1 MNAATAGRPD
11 LDTSAGWRVLAGC
24 GVIFVFSVPAL
35 FGSTFGLF
43 MVPLE
48 RSLGWSRAGI
58 AFSMTLTVAIAWL
71 SVLAAGW
78 LADHV
83 RLRPLLLAGIVLGA
97 ANLAAF
103 ALMSEDIRG
112 FYALV
117 VALAFTSLGASP
129 LVLSK
134 AVQGW
139 FDKRLGSALGI
150 LFACLS
156 VGAVLHPLVVTAVMA
171 RWGWREAF
179 LAMGAMALAGGLL
192 ALWLL
197 VRERPATATGAATST
212 PASAPAGPAPCTG
225 LAAAPMLQLLRQP
238 VWWSMGLWNLLFAF
252 GGGCIMV
259 HFAALLHDRGVPMVQ
274 IGLVAS
280 LIGASTFAGN
290 LLAGWLVDRVNP
302 RRMAYGLMLMPLG
315 ATVLLLAG
323 EGLAAMV
330 LASLVLGL
338 SGGSDGS
345 LSHFLVR
352 YYWGPDLYG
361 QAGAT
366 QMVVTALGGGVA
378 PWLSGLMRDASGDYR
393 LSLLV
398 AAACFA
404 AAVVAGWL
412 LPRQG
417 PAVASSPGAPAGLA
431 NA

>member
-156 VGAVLHPLVVTAVMA
+156 VGAVLHQLV
-171 RWGWREAF
+171 
-179 LAMGAMALAGGLL
+179 GGLR
-192 ALWLL
+192 ASMGY
-197 VRERPATATGAATST
+197 VGAATIRELQEKVQFVRI
-212 PASAPAGPAPCTG
+212 TG
-225 LAAAPMLQLLRQP
+225 
-238 VWWSMGLWNLLFAF
+238 
-252 GGGCIMV
+252 
-259 HFAALLHDRGVPMVQ
+259 
-274 IGLVAS
+274 
-280 LIGASTFAGN
+280 
-290 LLAGWLVDRVNP
+290 
-302 RRMAYGLMLMPLG
+302 
-315 ATVLLLAG
+315 
-323 EGLAAMV
+323 
-330 LASLVLGL
+330 
-338 SGGSDGS
+338 
-345 LSHFLVR
+345 
-352 YYWGPDLYG
+352 
-361 QAGAT
+361 
-366 QMVVTALGGGVA
+366 
-378 PWLSGLMRDASGDYR
+378 
-393 LSLLV
+393 
-398 AAACFA
+398 
-404 AAVVAGWL
+404 
-412 LPRQG
+412 
-417 PAVASSPGAPAGLA
+417 AGLRESHA
-431 NA
+431 HDIMITREAPNYQRIG